1 LQITASD
8 MGRAMTPKRTR
19 GLTDLVLGPIPEA
32 MVNCT
37 LELELEP
44 GLVILTRGA
53 QSHALKR
60 HPTEYPLCL
69 PHIAGIVSNPLYLGD
84 DLQNEGKIEF
94 IGHAA
99 SIPSYILVAVKIAR
113 DNAGNYHV
121 TSFYPVSK
129 AKIQHR
135 RERGFLRVA
144 IKKDPDFSGS
154 LLEAS
159 FVGVPTSR
167 ISLPKVAL
175 QLLCQANDRMLGA

>member
-1 LQITASD
+1 
-8 MGRAMTPKRTR
+8 MTPKRTR

-69 PHIAGIVSNPLYLGD
+69 PHIAGIVSHPLYLGD

-94 IGHAA
+94 IGHELKLDVKDK
-99 SIPSYILVAVKIAR
+99 SKLLKRYSLVCF
-113 DNAGNYHV
+113 H
-121 TSFYPVSK
+121 
-129 AKIQHR
+129 
-135 RERGFLRVA
+135 FLR
-144 IKKDPDFSGS
+144 I
-154 LLEAS
+154 
-159 FVGVPTSR
+159 
-167 ISLPKVAL
+167 
-175 QLLCQANDRMLGA
+175 